1 MAKQVLSFTVNGE
14 PVEALVQPYVTLLD
28 ALREDLG
35 LTGPK
40 EGCGTGDCG
49 ACSVHLDGKLVA
61 SCLVLAMQ
69 ARGRS
74 VTTIEGLAR
83 GGALTPVQDAFVRHG
98 VPQCG
103 FCIPGRAD
111 GGRRAPRRERGAVR
125 GRHPLRD
132 CRQPL
137 PVHGLHQD
145 GRGDLRSGGY
155 RPQPGEREGG
165 VAPVA
170 RRDTGMSTV
179 MKTTRD
185 VKGVGLSIPR
195 PDGPEK
201 VTGKVQYVADIQPKG
216 LLHAQLLR
224 SPHAHARI
232 KRIDTS
238 RAKELAGV
246 RAVLTAAD
254 MPYLKKKAPTRA
266 HAVLAIDRVVFA
278 GQPVAAVAA
287 DELAIAEEALDLIDV
302 EYEVLAAAVD
312 PLESMK
318 PGAPP
323 VAEAG
328 TEADTSE
335 AQAHGSVS
343 GVAAVAKPAKAVNI
357 SQQTTLARGDV
368 AKGLAESDVVIE
380 KTYRVPMVHQGYLEP
395 HAVLAQWDTTGQL
408 TLWASTQGSFNTRS
422 EVADVLEIAENR
434 IKVIPVECGGGFGGK
449 IRALCEP
456 VTAELARV
464 TGRPVR
470 YVMTRRE
477 ELVAGMPAPQVI
489 IKLKTGVQR
498 DGTLMALDGEI
509 IIESGAFSGAVLAVG
524 AVFLASLYKWPAFE
538 VRGFEVLT
546 HKPSIAAYRAP
557 VAPHTIYAIDSHMDQ
572 IADAIGQDPVAF
584 RLRHVERE
592 GEPMANN
599 QPWASNAAYEV
610 LERLAQHPSWKK
622 RDEWKKSAPA
632 GRLRGTGLS
641 LGGWLG
647 GLQPTSATV
656 RLNPDGSLSV
666 LTGQVDIAGTN
677 IALAQIAATAYGVD
691 IDRVKITTGDTDV
704 APMTGLS
711 AGSKTVYTVG
721 TAVLQAAQDARRQ
734 TLEIAAKELE
744 AAVQDLEIEDGK
756 VVVRGVPDKG
766 VTIASIGKKGNL
778 YMSKVPPVLGVANPA
793 FTQQAPAFAGQL
805 ARIELDPDT
814 GEVTLHEFVVAQDVG
829 KAINPLACEGQMQG
843 GAVQSLGIALTEGLM
858 YDDKGRL
865 MNPSLL
871 DYRKLTAA
879 DLPNIECIIV
889 EKPSPAGPF
898 GARGV
903 GEPPIVPAPAAIANA
918 IEDAAGVRLTEL
930 PMTPE
935 RIALAIA
942 AR

>member
-1 MAKQVLSFTVNGE
+1 M
-14 PVEALVQPYVTLLD
+14 P
-28 ALREDLG
+28 
-35 LTGPK
+35 
-40 EGCGTGDCG
+40 
-49 ACSVHLDGKLVA
+49 
-61 SCLVLAMQ
+61 
-69 ARGRS
+69 
-74 VTTIEGLAR
+74 
-83 GGALTPVQDAFVRHG
+83 
-98 VPQCG
+98 
-103 FCIPGRAD
+103 
-111 GGRRAPRRERGAVR
+111 
-125 GRHPLRD
+125 
-132 CRQPL
+132 
-137 PVHGLHQD
+137 
-145 GRGDLRSGGY
+145 
-155 RPQPGEREGG
+155 
-165 VAPVA
+165 
-170 RRDTGMSTV
+170 TV

-201 VTGKVQYVADIQPKG
+201 VTGRVQYVADIQPRG
-216 LLHAQLLR
+216 LLHAALLR

-232 KRIDTS
+232 TRIDTT
-238 RAKELAGV
+238 RAKALRGV

-287 DELAIAEEALDLIDV
+287 DELAIAEEALDLIVV

-357 SQQTTLARGDV
+357 SQQAKLARGDV
-368 AKGLAESDVVIE
+368 AKGLAESDVVVE

-477 ELVAGMPAPQVI
+477 ELIAGMPAPQVI
-489 IKLKTGVQR
+489 IKLKTGVKR
-498 DGTLMALDGEI
+498 DGTLMAIDAETVI
-509 IIESGAFSGAVLAVG
+509 DSGAFSGAVLAVS
-524 AVFLASLYKWPAFE
+524 AVFLGSMYKWPSFDI
-538 VRGFEVLT
+538 RGFEVLT
-546 HKPSIAAYRAP
+546 HKPSVAAYRAP
-557 VAPHTIYAIDSHMDQ
+557 VAPQTIFAIESHMEQ
-572 IADAIGQDPVAF
+572 IARDLGLDSVEFRMRHLIQEGDPMVN
-584 RLRHVERE
+584 
-592 GEPMANN
+592 G
-599 QPWASNAAYEV
+599 QPWQSNGARQV
-610 LERLAQHPSWKK
+610 LARLAEHPHWKTRKQWIAEGKNGKK
-622 RDEWKKSAPA
+622 R
-632 GRLRGTGLS
+632 GVGLA

-647 GLQPTSATV
+647 GLQPTGATV
-656 RLNPDGSLSV
+656 RLNPDGTLAV

-677 IALAQIAATAYGVD
+677 ISLAQIAASAYGVD
-691 IDRVKITTGDTDV
+691 TDLVRITTGDTDV
-704 APMTGLS
+704 APLTGLS
-711 AGSKTVYTVG
+711 AGSKTIYTVG
-721 TAVLQAAQDARRQ
+721 AAVLQAAEDARRQ
-734 TLEIAAKELE
+734 TFEIAAAELE
-744 AAVQDLEIEDGK
+744 ASVHDLELADGK
-756 VVVRGVPDKG
+756 ITVRGMPDKG
-766 VTIASIGKKGNL
+766 ITLATIGKKGNL
-778 YMSKVPPVLGVANPA
+778 YMSKTPPVLGKANPA
-793 FTQQAPAFAGQL
+793 FTQQAPAFAAQL
-805 ARIELDPDT
+805 ARLEVDADT
-814 GEVTLHEFVVAQDVG
+814 GEVTLQDFVICQDVG
-829 KAINPLACEGQMQG
+829 KAINPLGVEGQMQG

-858 YDDKGRL
+858 FDDNGRL
-865 MNPSLL
+865 TNPSLL

-879 DLPNIECIIV
+879 DLPNLETIIV
-889 EKPSPAGPF
+889 EVPAPAGPF

-903 GEPPIVPAPAAIANA
+903 GEPPIIPAPAAIANA
-918 IEDAAGVRLTEL
+918 VHDAVGARITQL
-930 PMTPE
+930 PLNPE
-935 RIALAIA
+935 RIALAVA
-942 AR
+942 DGNGHR